1 MKIPLS
7 TGIKKKKKKK
17 PFYTKQYK
25 KMLWDN
31 NQVIPK
37 CTLDKYSDCPI
48 LYYVNVWDLLQIG
61 LPETAI
67 KSLLLI
73 AIYLERH

>member
-1 MKIPLS
+1 
-7 TGIKKKKKKK
+7 
-17 PFYTKQYK
+17 
-25 KMLWDN
+25 MLWDN